1 MITHGIT
8 EPRANQWCF
17 HLVYRNHEGL
27 ECGLVDTVGPKR
39 ATYTSNWWHNG
50 KESAC
55 QCRKHKRHGFNPW
68 VREIPWSGKRQPI
81 PMFLPG
87 KFHGQRSLAGYSP
100 WGRKESDTAKRLSTP
115 CITSPLTSE
124 KSLTVRHLPRP
135 RGRYKFSKI
144 LIFICKL

>member
-8 EPRANQWCF
+8 DPRANQWCF

-68 VREIPWSGKRQPI
+68 VGKIPYSITVQRCEKIYQILMDNGFTCSNVALGVGSFSFQCILCGGLAVSPLLSLLRI
-81 PMFLPG
+81 LVIAFALPG
-87 KFHGQRSLAGYSP
+87 
-100 WGRKESDTAKRLSTP
+100 
-115 CITSPLTSE
+115 
-124 KSLTVRHLPRP
+124 
-135 RGRYKFSKI
+135 
-144 LIFICKL
+144 